1 MNPNEFHPA
10 VADVLRFFEYEHLP
24 PELQMISKLYYQL
37 AHELVDGDGPKLSG
51 AQLTL
56 ALDHETGFGQ
66 GVSSVFVPTDAQRQ
80 MIADGYNICLTVI
93 GGQPPV
99 LLRLTDEPIGKAPQ
113 PEEDV

>member
-1 MNPNEFHPA
+1 MNFLTQIHPRRFHSA
-10 VADVLRFFEYEHLP
+10 RTVWRLE
-24 PELQMISKLYYQL
+24 
-37 AHELVDGDGPKLSG
+37 
-51 AQLTL
+51 
-56 ALDHETGFGQ
+56 

-80 MIADGYNICLTVI
+80 MIADGCNICLTVI

>member
-1 MNPNEFHPA
+1 MNFLTQLHPRRFHSARTVWRLEGGNE
-10 VADVLRFFEYEHLP
+10 DNDLW
-24 PELQMISKLYYQL
+24 
-37 AHELVDGDGPKLSG
+37 
-51 AQLTL
+51 
-56 ALDHETGFGQ
+56 ALNHETGFGQ

-113 PEEDV
+113 PEEKV